1 MFFGQVMKIYHQ
13 KNYIS
18 TIGNNHII
26 ETSENKK
33 CNILE
38 AFLKQQS

>member
-18 TIGNNHII
+18 TIGNNHI